1 MTDRVR
7 PFRRRLVAWYAGM
20 LILLLASFGVM
31 LSRSLERMLLD
42 QLTESLVGEAK
53 AVSLALPRE
62 DSALQASVINL
73 GENLSIRITVIA
85 PDGTVLADSDAD
97 PSTME
102 NHAGRPEV
110 AGAISGDIGVAS
122 RTSATVGEALR
133 YVALPVSQGRIVR
146 VAVAE
151 TDVEARMAS
160 LRSILVVGGVITG
173 LVGLVGIDLVGRAVT
188 RPLEQL
194 TSAVSE
200 VAEGVEATTAI
211 ASSGVA
217 ELDRLGEAV
226 KRLASEVARRV
237 DQLSRERELRDV
249 VLSALDVGVVLV
261 EEATVVYTNP
271 AAREILG
278 TEPANVSQ
286 LHPALLQE
294 LIRLASSQDTG
305 GSGEFETPTGVVVAS
320 ALPLSETDQILLT
333 LTDVTEARRADAV
346 RRDFVS
352 AASHELKTPAAA
364 IQAGAE
370 TVIRALE
377 DDPEAADYF
386 ARRIEADALRLSRI
400 VADLLDLSRLE
411 TQHLIREPVALD
423 GVIRDEA
430 ERLGSVPVDLAVDAE
445 EHLVVEGNA
454 SDLGLAVRN
463 LLDNAVRY
471 TQAGGHVQVRLTS
484 SNGEA
489 IVEVIDNGAGIPAA
503 DLPRIFERF
512 YRVDEARSR
521 RTGGTGLGLAIVKH
535 VAEQHGGRVEAE
547 SVLGQGSTFR
557 IILPIAE

>member
-1 MTDRVR
+1 MTERVR
-7 PFRRRLVAWYAGM
+7 PFRRRLVVWYAGM
-20 LILLLASFGVM
+20 LILLLAVFGVM
-31 LSRSLERMLLD
+31 LSRSLERMLVD
-42 QLTESLVGEAK
+42 QLTDSLVGQAE
-53 AVSLALPRE
+53 AVSLALPE
-62 DSALQASVINL
+62 DSSALQSSVVDL
-73 GENLSIRITVIA
+73 GGGLGIRITVIA

-97 PSTME
+97 PATME

-110 AGAISGDIGVAS
+110 AAAISGDVGVAS
-122 RTSATVGEALR
+122 RISATVGEALR

-146 VAVAE
+146 VAVAQ
-151 TDVEARMAS
+151 TDVEARVAS
-160 LRSILVVGGVITG
+160 LRNILVAGGAITG
-173 LVGLVGIDLVGRAVT
+173 LVGLVGIELVGRAVT
-188 RPLEQL
+188 RPLEEL
-194 TSAVSE
+194 TGAVSE
-200 VAEGVEATTAI
+200 VAEGKGAAAVITP
-211 ASSGVA
+211 SGVA
-217 ELDRLGEAV
+217 ELDRLGHAV
-226 KRLASEVARRV
+226 KRLASEVTRRV

-261 EEATVVYTNP
+261 EGANVVYTNL
-271 AAREILG
+271 AAREILR
-278 TEPANVSQ
+278 TDPANISQ
-286 LHPALLQE
+286 LHPTLLQE
-294 LIRLASSQDTG
+294 LIRLASSQNTG
-305 GSGEFETPTGVVVAS
+305 ASGEFETETGVMVAS
-320 ALPLSETDQILLT
+320 AVALSETNQILLT

-377 DDPEAADYF
+377 DDPEAAEYF

-411 TQHLIREPVALD
+411 TQHLRREPVALA
-423 GVIRDEA
+423 GVIRDEV
-430 ERLGSVPVDLAVDAE
+430 ERLGEVPVELTVEADEDLVI
-445 EHLVVEGNA
+445 EGNA

-471 TQAGGHVQVRLTS
+471 TPEGGHVRIRLTS
-484 SNGEA
+484 TGGEA
-489 IVEVIDNGAGIPAA
+489 TVEVIDDGAGIPSV

-512 YRVDEARSR
+512 YRVDDARSR

-557 IILPIAE
+557 IILPVSE